1 MFDVNIATVL
11 IVSLLVMVALGVH
24 IAIALGMASALGIF
38 LVTGGNFD
46 VVLAMLGS
54 TAYESLRAYEFAVI
68 PLFMLM
74 GEFIAKSGAVTDVYQ
89 AIHRNLKRIPGR
101 LAVATLLGNA
111 IFSFVTGVSI
121 ASAAAFSRI
130 AYPEMK
136 KFGYDRGFALGTVAG
151 SSCLGM
157 LIPPSVLMIVW
168 GLLTER
174 SIGQIFL
181 AGVFPGILLL
191 GLFVTY
197 VLVVAMLRPNLVGE
211 NKELNELNAL
221 TDNSSP
227 PPSATQVWSSAFGI
241 IFVVVAVLGGI
252 WFGIF
257 TPTEGAGAG
266 AFIALIMAIAKGL
279 RVREIID
286 AILSVGRTSAPIL
299 LLLVSAALYSRTLA
313 MTGVSTAIQDA
324 FLGTNMLPWMIIA
337 TMVGIWFLLGMV
349 IDSIS
354 IMLLTVTIFEP
365 IAVTLGYDPIA
376 FAIVGILAIEA
387 GLLTPPFGLLV
398 YTVKAAIQDE
408 GDDISIMQIFRSS
421 TPYWIIM
428 LVGIIAISSYPQI
441 ATYLPNLMF

>member
-11 IVSLLVMVALGVH
+11 IVSLLVMVGLGVH
-24 IAIALGMASALGIF
+24 IAIALGMTSALGIF
-38 LVTGGNFD
+38 LITGGNLD

-89 AIHRNLKRIPGR
+89 AIHRNLRRIPGR

-181 AGVFPGILLL
+181 AGVLPGLLLL
-191 GLFVTY
+191 GLFVSY
-197 VLVVAMLRPNLVGE
+197 VLVIAVLKPSLVGSDKKTQ
-211 NKELNELNAL
+211 NPAIL
-221 TDNSSP
+221 P
-227 PPSATQVWSSAFGI
+227 PETSIPSAMQVWSSVFSI
-241 IFVVVAVLGGI
+241 IFVVAAVLGGI
-252 WFGIF
+252 WFGVF

-266 AFIALIMAIAKGL
+266 AFIGLIMAIAKGM
-279 RVREIID
+279 RTREIVD

-313 MTGVSTAIQDA
+313 MTGVSSAIQDA
-324 FLGTNMLPWMIIA
+324 FLGTDMLPWMIIA
-337 TMVGIWFLLGMV
+337 AMVAIWFILGTV

-365 IAVTLGYDPIA
+365 IAVSLGYDPIA

-408 GDDISIMQIFRSS
+408 NDNISIMQIFRSS

-428 LVGIIAISSYPQI
+428 LTGIIAITSYPQI
-441 ATYLPNLMF
+441 ATYLPSLMF